1 MVRQYYYEV
10 AFIGN
15 NGEILF
21 DDDTII
27 ATDEIG
33 AIEKAEDITDMREDA
48 GDYKSVY
55 VRQLDEYFEEDDPDD
70 FYASMIPTDIERHS

>member
-1 MVRQYYYEV
+1 MTKYYYEV
-10 AFIGN
+10 AFIGK

-27 ATDEIG
+27 ATDDIG
-33 AIEKAEDITDMREDA
+33 AIEKAEDITDMRE
-48 GDYKSVY
+48 GEDYKSAW

-70 FYASMIPTDIERHS
+70 FYDSMIPTDIERHS